1 MEHILFAAAEIEE
14 LTCAQEA
21 FKKFEKEL
29 ANKIMV
35 DFMLTGVGT
44 TSTCYQLTKALLKAQ
59 ASGNPYTLIM
69 DLGIA
74 GSFDLAKFPIGSA
87 AVIAEEHAGNLG
99 FETETGFKTLFDYNV
114 WKPNEHPYTD
124 CALKRSPLPYKHLEK
139 KLNEYPSAVG
149 VTVQTVTCDP
159 LKVTEMR
166 NRFNSEIE
174 SMEGSAFY
182 YVALQEHVPFF
193 EIRTVSNAVGESDS
207 KKWDSAAALRSLE
220 NCCEDILSCLL
231 KDVQ

>member
-29 ANKIMV
+29 NNKV
-35 DFMLTGVGT
+35 EVFFMLTGVGT
-44 TSTCYQLTKALLKAQ
+44 TSTCYRLTKELLKAE
-59 ASGNPYTLIM
+59 ASGNPYSLIM

-74 GSFDLAKFPIGSA
+74 GSFDLVNFPIGSA

-99 FETETGFKTLFDYNV
+99 FETEAGFKTLFDYNV
-114 WKPNEHPYTD
+114 WKPNEHPYTA
-124 CALKRSPLPYKHLEK
+124 CSLKRKPVPFAHLEK
-139 KLNEYPSAVG
+139 MLNDYPSAIG

-159 LKVTEMR
+159 QKVSEMR
-166 NRFNSEIE
+166 NRFNAEIE
-174 SMEGSAFY
+174 SMEGAAFY
-182 YVALQEHVPFF
+182 YVALLEQVPFF

-207 KKWDSAAALRSLE
+207 KKWDSAAALRSLTS
-220 NCCEDILSCLL
+220 CCEDILSNLL